1 MVMQSHHGETDE
13 ARIGT
18 LYAYNQAGWLLEK
31 REPVSRAE
39 DGSVQYRLTQYVY
52 DTNGNRT
59 EEKRFLSFQD
69 GESARGSIHTLTFGY
84 DKQNRLVR
92 VSDGLGAVV
101 RYEYDGLNRRIRETR
116 LLSEGLTQRVDY
128 HYDPAGRLIEVEQS
142 ADQEGCGSQFA
153 STRYEY
159 DRNGNITRIQLPAG
173 GEILREYD
181 AANRLIAETHREE
194 RSGINNRTQFGY
206 DAAGNL
212 VEITDNQGRKTRIAY
227 DLLNREIR
235 RIERD
240 GGVQRTIYD
249 RNGQVVRLIRPNEYD
264 AQTDSGDGFQFTYD
278 AQGRVLT
285 VLSPDGHVLQ
295 SNAYDADGRLLQRL
309 DGVGS
314 GVKYEYD
321 LAGAQRRIVSMGGA
335 SQELE
340 YDARG
345 RITGIVD
352 GNGSETKYLLDEWGR
367 ITGVVKADG
376 STERYAYNFAGD
388 MVSSTDG
395 EGHTTQYEYN
405 RMGKISAIVDPT
417 GERETYH
424 YDGQGRLIRKTD
436 RNGVTV
442 ELGYNLYGTPLFKKE
457 KDGAQGDFYEYTP
470 EGLLKC
476 AISAGMRYAYEYD
489 EMGRMTRKSASGRTL
504 LALEYDKN
512 GNKVRQ
518 IDVTGKL
525 TGFDYDP
532 MGQLLRLVDDGQE
545 LAAYT
550 YNPDGTPRTVTHGPI
565 RQEYAYD
572 LDKNLMGLTVR
583 SGDTLLSQTSY
594 AYDGNGNRIR
604 KQALD
609 GTTLYQYDALN
620 QLQRVDYPAYS
631 EELFYDKAGNRARRL
646 VGGEEELYQYDPRN
660 RLMALTRG
668 GVTTPFQYDNAGNLL
683 QDDKARYSYDAFNR
697 TVKVETFDGNVQ
709 INRYDAEGLR
719 HEMEENS
726 RLVRFIFHKGEAV
739 AEQEENSNVIRL
751 IRGSELIARSSDSE
765 SARTYYH
772 YASDE
777 MGSTTHI
784 VDENGNVQNRYAYDA
799 WGKIEV
805 KEEAVPNRFTYYGQQ
820 IDPITQQYYLR
831 ARFYNPVIGRFTQED
846 TYRGD
851 GLNLY
856 AYCANNPVYYIDP
869 SGYSYS
875 EEELT
880 RFAEW
885 FNSASKED
893 IKLLMSIKDVS
904 AEIKT
909 ALRNQGS
916 MHEWLPVSQATIS
929 RGWGAT
935 AEDIWTWTTP
945 TDSTYFVNIV
955 DKKGVL
961 HSGLHGKD
969 GSTAAHNQIF
979 AMMRESPNIEEFKR
993 KLNLWADEHVKLID
1007 PNTGADILVGR
1018 NALPDG
1024 LRISESELDIS
1035 PRAIYRNK

>member
-1 MVMQSHHGETDE
+1 M
-13 ARIGT
+13 
-18 LYAYNQAGWLLEK
+18 
-31 REPVSRAE
+31 
-39 DGSVQYRLTQYVY
+39 
-52 DTNGNRT
+52 
-59 EEKRFLSFQD
+59 
-69 GESARGSIHTLTFGY
+69 
-84 DKQNRLVR
+84 
-92 VSDGLGAVV
+92 
-101 RYEYDGLNRRIRETR
+101 
-116 LLSEGLTQRVDY
+116 
-128 HYDPAGRLIEVEQS
+128 
-142 ADQEGCGSQFA
+142 
-153 STRYEY
+153 
-159 DRNGNITRIQLPAG
+159 
-173 GEILREYD
+173 
-181 AANRLIAETHREE
+181 
-194 RSGINNRTQFGY
+194 
-206 DAAGNL
+206 
-212 VEITDNQGRKTRIAY
+212 
-227 DLLNREIR
+227 
-235 RIERD
+235 
-240 GGVQRTIYD
+240 
-249 RNGQVVRLIRPNEYD
+249 RLIRPNEYD
-264 AQTDSGDGFQFTYD
+264 PETDSGDGFQFTYD

-295 SNAYDADGRLLQRL
+295 SNTYDADGRLLQRL

-340 YDARG
+340 YDAR
-345 RITGIVD
+345 
-352 GNGSETKYLLDEWGR
+352 GR

-424 YDGQGRLIRKTD
+424 YDGQGRLIRRTD

-442 ELGYNLYGTPLFKKE
+442 ELGYNLYGAPLFKKE

-532 MGQLLRLVDDGQE
+532 MGQLTRLTDDRQE
-545 LAAYT
+545 LAVYT
-550 YNPDGTPRTVTHGPI
+550 YNPDGTPQAVTHGPI

-572 LDKNLMGLTVR
+572 LDKNLTGLTVR
-583 SGDTLLSQTSY
+583 SGEALLSHASY

-631 EELFYDKAGNRARRL
+631 EELFYDRAGNRARRL

-668 GVTTPFQYDNAGNLL
+668 GVTAPFQYDNAGNLL

-709 INRYDAEGLR
+709 VNRYDAEGLR
-719 HEMEENS
+719 HEMEENG

-784 VDENGNVQNRYAYDA
+784 VDESGNVQNRYAYDA

-856 AYCANNPVYYIDP
+856 AYCANNPVYYVDP
-869 SGYSYS
+869 SGLATSIS
-875 EEELT
+875 SDDLNALLNRGSQEEIFSTLWNIRTKLLDSNGKLKIDTSLLKDNELLVGT
-880 RFAEW
+880 FAELNNKNPKLGMV
-885 FNSASKED
+885 FSFVGDKISPHHMPAGNTLVKIPYPSGSSLNITEAAHRLTFTYGLNSQNPLYSLYSALNYENRLLFDQGDIADIYSRTRPNVDINLVNLALEEQRQHAIAQAIHYKE
-893 IKLLMSIKDVS
+893 
-904 AEIKT
+904 
-909 ALRNQGS
+909 ALR
-916 MHEWLPVSQATIS
+916 
-929 RGWGAT
+929 
-935 AEDIWTWTTP
+935 
-945 TDSTYFVNIV
+945 
-955 DKKGVL
+955 
-961 HSGLHGKD
+961 
-969 GSTAAHNQIF
+969 
-979 AMMRESPNIEEFKR
+979 
-993 KLNLWADEHVKLID
+993 
-1007 PNTGADILVGR
+1007 
-1018 NALPDG
+1018 
-1024 LRISESELDIS
+1024 
-1035 PRAIYRNK
+1035 

>member
-1 MVMQSHHGETDE
+1 MPG
-13 ARIGT
+13 
-18 LYAYNQAGWLLEK
+18 
-31 REPVSRAE
+31 
-39 DGSVQYRLTQYVY
+39 
-52 DTNGNRT
+52 
-59 EEKRFLSFQD
+59 
-69 GESARGSIHTLTFGY
+69 GSIHTLTFGY

-101 RYEYDGLNRRIRETR
+101 RYEYDSLNRRTRETR

-159 DRNGNITRIQLPAG
+159 DRNGNITRIHLPAG

-194 RSGINNRTQFGY
+194 RSGIDNRTQFGY

-212 VEITDNQGRKTRIAY
+212 TEITDNQGRKTRIAY

-240 GGVQRTIYD
+240 GGVQRTVYD

-295 SNAYDADGRLLQRL
+295 SNTYDADGRLLQRL

-442 ELGYNLYGTPLFKKE
+442 ELGYNLYGAPLFKKE

-476 AISAGMRYAYEYD
+476 AISDGMRYAYDYD
-489 EMGRMTRKSASGRTL
+489 EMGRMIRKSASGRTLL

-512 GNKVRQ
+512 GNRVRQ
-518 IDVTGKL
+518 TDVTGKL
-525 TGFDYDP
+525 TGFEYDRQ
-532 MGQLLRLVDDGQE
+532 GQLLRLTDDGQE

-550 YNPDGTPRTVTHGPI
+550 YNLDGTPQAVTHGPI

-572 LDKNLMGLTVR
+572 LDKNLTGLTVR

-609 GTTLYQYDALN
+609 GTTLYQYDALG

-631 EELFYDKAGNRARRL
+631 EELFYDKAGNRTRRL
-646 VGGEEELYQYDPRN
+646 VGDEEELYQYDPRN

-668 GVTTPFQYDNAGNLL
+668 GVTAPFQYDNAGNLL

-709 INRYDAEGLR
+709 VNRYDAEGLR
-719 HEMEENS
+719 HEMEENG

-784 VDENGNVQNRYAYDA
+784 VDESGNVQNRYAYDA

-856 AYCANNPVYYIDP
+856 AYCANNPVYYVDP
-869 SGYSYS
+869 SGLATSIS
-875 EEELT
+875 SDDLNALLNRGSQEEIFSTLWNIRTKLLDSNGKLKIDTSLLKDNELLVGT
-880 RFAEW
+880 FAELNNKNPKLGMV
-885 FNSASKED
+885 FSFVGDKISPHHMPAGNTLVKIPYPSGSSLNITEAAHRLTFTYGLNSQNPLYSLYSALNYENRLLFDQGDIADIYSRTRPNVDINLVNLALEEQRQHAIAQAIHYKE
-893 IKLLMSIKDVS
+893 
-904 AEIKT
+904 
-909 ALRNQGS
+909 ALR
-916 MHEWLPVSQATIS
+916 
-929 RGWGAT
+929 
-935 AEDIWTWTTP
+935 
-945 TDSTYFVNIV
+945 
-955 DKKGVL
+955 
-961 HSGLHGKD
+961 
-969 GSTAAHNQIF
+969 
-979 AMMRESPNIEEFKR
+979 
-993 KLNLWADEHVKLID
+993 
-1007 PNTGADILVGR
+1007 
-1018 NALPDG
+1018 
-1024 LRISESELDIS
+1024 
-1035 PRAIYRNK
+1035 

>member
-1 MVMQSHHGETDE
+1 M
-13 ARIGT
+13 
-18 LYAYNQAGWLLEK
+18 
-31 REPVSRAE
+31 
-39 DGSVQYRLTQYVY
+39 
-52 DTNGNRT
+52 
-59 EEKRFLSFQD
+59 
-69 GESARGSIHTLTFGY
+69 
-84 DKQNRLVR
+84 
-92 VSDGLGAVV
+92 
-101 RYEYDGLNRRIRETR
+101 
-116 LLSEGLTQRVDY
+116 
-128 HYDPAGRLIEVEQS
+128 
-142 ADQEGCGSQFA
+142 
-153 STRYEY
+153 
-159 DRNGNITRIQLPAG
+159 
-173 GEILREYD
+173 
-181 AANRLIAETHREE
+181 
-194 RSGINNRTQFGY
+194 
-206 DAAGNL
+206 
-212 VEITDNQGRKTRIAY
+212 
-227 DLLNREIR
+227 
-235 RIERD
+235 
-240 GGVQRTIYD
+240 
-249 RNGQVVRLIRPNEYD
+249 
-264 AQTDSGDGFQFTYD
+264 
-278 AQGRVLT
+278 
-285 VLSPDGHVLQ
+285 LQ
-295 SNAYDADGRLLQRL
+295 SNTYDADGRLLQRL

-442 ELGYNLYGTPLFKKE
+442 ELGYNLYGAPLFKKE

-504 LALEYDKN
+504 LALEYDRN

-518 IDVTGKL
+518 VDVTGKL

-532 MGQLLRLVDDGQE
+532 LGQLTRLTDDGQE

-550 YNPDGTPRTVTHGPI
+550 YNPDGTPRAVAHGPI

-572 LDKNLMGLTVR
+572 LDKNLTGLTVR
-583 SGDTLLSQTSY
+583 SGDVLLSQTSY

-668 GVTTPFQYDNAGNLL
+668 GVTAPFQYDNAGNLL

-709 INRYDAEGLR
+709 VNRYDAEGLR
-719 HEMEENS
+719 HEMEENG

-784 VDENGNVQNRYAYDA
+784 VDESGNVQNRYAYDA

-856 AYCANNPVYYIDP
+856 AYCANNPVYYVDP
-869 SGYSYS
+869 SGLATSIS
-875 EEELT
+875 SDDLNALLNRGSQEEIFSTLWNIRTKLLDSNGKLKIDTSLLKDNELLVGT
-880 RFAEW
+880 FAELNNKNPKLGMV
-885 FNSASKED
+885 FSFVGDKISPHHMPAGNTLVKIPYPSGSSLNITEAAHRLTFTYGLNSQNPLYSLYSALNYENRLLFDQGDIADIYSRTRPNVDINLVNLALEEQRQHAIAQAIHYKE
-893 IKLLMSIKDVS
+893 
-904 AEIKT
+904 
-909 ALRNQGS
+909 ALR
-916 MHEWLPVSQATIS
+916 
-929 RGWGAT
+929 
-935 AEDIWTWTTP
+935 
-945 TDSTYFVNIV
+945 
-955 DKKGVL
+955 
-961 HSGLHGKD
+961 
-969 GSTAAHNQIF
+969 
-979 AMMRESPNIEEFKR
+979 
-993 KLNLWADEHVKLID
+993 
-1007 PNTGADILVGR
+1007 
-1018 NALPDG
+1018 
-1024 LRISESELDIS
+1024 
-1035 PRAIYRNK
+1035 